1 MTAQDARGE
10 PSNERSSSHDGTE
23 RIRVRE
29 TERVL
34 RRLDLSREQAQAVE
48 RLANS
53 VADQLVH
60 GPIARINTI
69 IEGTSRPPTGREG

>member
-10 PSNERSSSHDGTE
+10 LSDERSHDGTE
-23 RIRVRE
+23 RIRARE

-53 VADQLVH
+53 VADKLVH

-69 IEGTSRPPTGREG
+69 VEGTNRPSTGREG